1 MKLTNSRILYIG
13 ALFISLLLL
22 FTLAEFVSY
31 SRLVQGSESID
42 LINEPEPA
50 VKIETLGNSLAA
62 HAKFISCFSIDGNN
76 CSEKEALKNVVI
88 ATSKKESYQ
97 LATWFFSAPI
107 VIKAIYLLLSIL
119 FSVPLYFLIKSKVLG
134 QKYLLENKDF
144 YTIDSCLSTIPM
156 LGILGTFYSIAV
168 ALYGTDASSAGN
180 QIISN
185 FFNAILTSIIGIS
198 FYVIS
203 SFMRRFLY
211 PKLEQAI
218 A

>member
-1 MKLTNSRILYIG
+1 MKLTNSSILYIG
-13 ALFISLLLL
+13 ALFTSLLLL

-31 SRLVQGSESID
+31 SRLIQASESID
-42 LINEPEPA
+42 LIKETEPP
-50 VKIETLGNSLAA
+50 VKIETQRDPFAR
-62 HAKFISCFSIDGNN
+62 HAKLISCFSIDGNK
-76 CSEKEALKNVVI
+76 CSKNEVLENVVI
-88 ATSKKESYQ
+88 TTSKKENHQ
-97 LATWFFSAPI
+97 FATWFFSAPI
-107 VIKAIYLLLSIL
+107 VIKAIYLLLAIL
-119 FSVPLYFLIKSKVLG
+119 FSLPLFFIMKSKILG
-134 QKYLLENKDF
+134 KNYLLNNKDF

-168 ALYGTDASSAGN
+168 ALYGTNASSAGN

-203 SFMRRFLY
+203 SFLRRFLY